1 MSNAFIATWKVNV
14 IMRVHHS
21 LFFDRIEESLA
32 LPHGDTWLVYA
43 IGPLAPQIECK
54 LVFVTLRV
62 KNIKERSVFTSV
74 NYECTIIPIIPIMT
88 ALHCYRTY
96 QQHYALHSAVP
107 R

>member
-1 MSNAFIATWKVNV
+1 MSNVFITTWKVNV
-14 IMRVHHS
+14 IMRVHRV

-32 LPHGDTWLVYA
+32 LPHGDTWLVYT

-62 KNIKERSVFTSV
+62 QNIKERSVFTSV
-74 NYECTIIPIIPIMT
+74 NYECTIIPIMT
-88 ALHCYRTY
+88 ALHCYRAY
-96 QQHYALHSAVP
+96 QQDYAPHSAVP